1 MRWYAMPVED
11 LPAEEYRQRAERFQR
26 VASEL
31 SDPLICAKFAGMA
44 ADAEAIARVKALC
57 EPEVLASH

>member
-26 VASEL
+26 MADGL
-31 SDPLICAKFAGMA
+31 SNPVIGERFAAMA
-44 ADAEAIARVKALC
+44 ADAQEIARQK
-57 EPEVLASH
+57 SK